1 MTDSQK
7 LWLIVALA
15 ALYIVVRIRLFRVR
29 WARTKARLA
38 EEQAMEA
45 EQAMQAKQE
54 HQP

>member
-15 ALYIVVRIRLFRVR
+15 ALYIVFRIRMFRIR

-38 EEQAMEA
+38 DE
-45 EQAMQAKQE
+45 QAKQDTA
-54 HQP
+54 Q